1 MGWEGSVVISGRE
14 KPQILD
20 GGEKGAVGGHEAVGH
35 ARGVEREAGIAVAIE
50 EDHAPGAMSA
60 LGEKMDGVARSD
72 IGGGEI
78 ASGALVPR
86 APTTGGAAK
95 KTNTRFFC

>member
-1 MGWEGSVVISGRE
+1 MIVIQIDGGEGSVVISGRE

-20 GGEKGAVGGHEAVGH
+20 GGEEGAVGGHEAVGH
-35 ARGVEREAGIAVAIE
+35 TRGVEREAGIAVAVE
-50 EDHAPGAMSA
+50 QDEATGGVSA

-78 ASGALVPR
+78 AGV
-86 APTTGGAAK
+86 G
-95 KTNTRFFC
+95 